1 MKDKIQ
7 VGIAIAAFIAGLVL
21 FYWLSDK
28 PMIARVGAMFGC
40 FIAAGVIGWFTLPGR
55 EFVQF
60 SGEAIE
66 ETKKVVWPT
75 RKEAMQTTG
84 IVFVFVFIMA
94 VFLWV
99 VDWSLLWATK
109 QLIGGGS

>member
-7 VGIAIAAFIAGLVL
+7 VAIAIAVFVAGLAL
-21 FYWLSDK
+21 FYGLADK
-28 PMIARVGAMFGC
+28 PMIARVGAMLGC
-40 FIAAGVIGWFTLPGR
+40 FVAAGVVGWFTTPGR

-60 SGEAIE
+60 AGEAVD
-66 ETKKVVWPT
+66 ETRKVVWPT
-75 RKEAMQTTG
+75 RKEAVQTTG

-94 VFLWV
+94 VFLWI

-109 QLIGGGS
+109 QLIGGG

>member
-7 VGIAIAAFIAGLVL
+7 VGVAIAVFIAGLAL
-21 FYWLSDK
+21 FYILSDK
-28 PMIARVGAMFGC
+28 AMIARVGAMLGC
-40 FIAAGVIGWFTLPGR
+40 FVAAAVIGWFTVPGQD
-55 EFVQF
+55 FVQF
-60 SGEAIE
+60 SKEAIE

-84 IVFVFVFIMA
+84 IVFAFVFVMA
-94 VFLWV
+94 LFLWV

>member
-7 VGIAIAAFIAGLVL
+7 VAIAIAVFVAGLVL

-28 PMIARVGAMFGC
+28 PMIARVGAMLGC
-40 FIAAGVIGWFTLPGR
+40 FVAAGVIGWFTSPGR
-55 EFVQF
+55 DFVQF
-60 SGEAIE
+60 AGEAVE

-75 RKEAMQTTG
+75 RKEAVQTTG
-84 IVFVFVFIMA
+84 IVFAFVFVMA
-94 VFLWV
+94 IFLWV

>member
-7 VGIAIAAFIAGLVL
+7 VGIAVAAFIAGLVL
-21 FYWLSDK
+21 FYWFSDK

-40 FIAAGVIGWFTLPGR
+40 FIAAGAIGWFTLPGR

-94 VFLWV
+94 IFLWI